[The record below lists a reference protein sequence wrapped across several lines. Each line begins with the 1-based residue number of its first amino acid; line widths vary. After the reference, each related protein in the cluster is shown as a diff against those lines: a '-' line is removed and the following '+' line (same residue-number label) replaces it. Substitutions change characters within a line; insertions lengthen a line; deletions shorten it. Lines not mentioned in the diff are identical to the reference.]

1 MIIDQS
7 TIELKLQTGFDDVVV
22 AFYAFTIILY
32 DSAQVTVSGLSRF
45 TLDEIDSNTS
55 DNALFID
62 TSPIKML
69 SYNTYV
75 GLKAFH
81 ARTLQT
87 PNFLNFQTSFPS
99 ETYVQF
105 QSANNINWKY
115 MKF

>member
-1 MIIDQS
+1 V
-7 TIELKLQTGFDDVVV
+7 T
-22 AFYAFTIILY
+22 A
-32 DSAQVTVSGLSRF
+32 SALSRF
-45 TLDEIDSNTS
+45 TIAEIDSPVS
-55 DNALFID
+55 DSALFID
-62 TSPIKML
+62 TSPIKMF

-81 ARTLQT
+81 ARTQQT

-99 ETYVQF
+99 ETLIQF